1 MKVRSLAAVR
11 LTSRA
16 GGSRQTS
23 GSLAG
28 LRLCMVMHARIR
40 WRVSRVTRPAGPPG
54 RLGNRAHPGQR
65 MSAKDPRAATTKPPG
80 FGGVIRVQAL
90 TSCRWYTRSC
100 RKQRPSE
107 SVANAEPFEHWPGDD
122 HWSRSTLSKLRAIIS
137 AAAASSAETTACSCD
152 QYHSASAVGG
162 AAVKVRFGSSPPNPG
177 PSGPLGASLHEP
189 VAFSSDG
196 PSSGQ
201 DARSCATLQRH

>member
-1 MKVRSLAAVR
+1 MKTRGSCLVTLRPCSARHRSEQR
-11 LTSRA
+11 
-16 GGSRQTS
+16 GGPE
-23 GSLAG
+23 
-28 LRLCMVMHARIR
+28 I
-40 WRVSRVTRPAGPPG
+40 VTD
-54 RLGNRAHPGQR
+54 GQR
-65 MSAKDPRAATTKPPG
+65 SRRGCRGRRLYCPRQGLEHRARSGKGASATGLGMNPQAPQGDPRAATTKPPG

-152 QYHSASAVGG
+152 Q
-162 AAVKVRFGSSPPNPG
+162 RPG
-177 PSGPLGASLHEP
+177 
-189 VAFSSDG
+189 
-196 PSSGQ
+196 
-201 DARSCATLQRH
+201 